1 MGKPDL
7 GKLGRWADPT
17 TKAGRQHLMYVPGFG
32 PMLAGM
38 GYAVQKGKEAVAKP
52 KPPDLGKPPPPV
64 DITDKAIQ
72 AKRREEEFRT
82 GTGSRRNSFITGPMG
97 DQTSIPVL
105 GKSVITGG

>member
-7 GKLGRWADPT
+7 GKLGKWADPT
-17 TKAGRQHLMYVPGFG
+17 TKAGRQRWAYVPGFG
-32 PMLAGM
+32 PMMAGM
-38 GYAVQKGKEAVAKP
+38 GYYIEQGKDLVKAP
-52 KPPDLGKPPPPV
+52 KLPNIGAPPPPV
-64 DITDKAIQ
+64 DITDKAVQ